1 MIAFLVS
8 LASLF
13 MAPVG
18 HAAVAAASAPPPV
31 AASAPPPVAASAAPH
46 LGWLGGTWRYNGLE
60 MVCKPSATAMACRE
74 EGKSGPLK
82 GSSADLTFA
91 RQGSASQLTLALPS
105 VPAMTFT
112 QVGKDRQS
120 ATFEMKSPNGVARL
134 RFTRTGDVLKVDRG
148 SGDNWATS
156 LAYQRAG

>member
-13 MAPVG
+13 MAPAG
-18 HAAVAAASAPPPV
+18 HVAAASAPPPV
-31 AASAPPPVAASAAPH
+31 AASTAPH

-60 MVCKPSATAMACRE
+60 MVCTPQAAAMACRE
-74 EGKSGPLK
+74 EGKSGPLR

-91 RQGSASQLTLALPS
+91 RRGAASQLTLALPS

-156 LAYQRAG
+156 LSYRRGD